1 MAAAL
6 AAVLLSCTVLSGA
19 ALALEPWATECYVLS
34 EGACLMDAGSGVIL
48 YGKNADSQYYPA
60 SITKVLTALLVV
72 ENCDNLSEI
81 VTFSYDAVH
90 LKEENSTIIG
100 ASEGDRLSVLDCL
113 YCLLFQS
120 ANEVANA
127 LGEHVGAKHPE
138 LKEKGQT
145 DLDVFVRMMNEKAA
159 SLGCTGSH
167 FNNPS
172 GLTDSDHYTTP
183 HDMCLIMQAAIN
195 NPVFRDIES
204 HTYWKHAPIRRYPD
218 ADDPQNTVYMKHLM
232 LRKNSSQYYK
242 GCIAGKTGYTTTA
255 GNTLV
260 TACERDGMTLVV
272 CVMNAHANHYTD
284 TEQLFNFGF
293 ANFRSVSV
301 SDYDLTVD
309 LVQHDFRIEEVPV
322 LDSYTVGIREDSRIT
337 IPKGGDYMEVTRKF
351 VTEDLSSQDALAEF
365 RFYYGDRPAGAAAVT
380 LMPLG
385 GMSEVKEAEEDPLFY
400 QVSGKEMPTEE
411 TSAEDASQTEE
422 NGESAAESAG
432 AEQTG
437 SASGDAAAEE
447 TGTASEN
454 AASENIAGNGEDG
467 AAEPPES
474 AEETD
479 GTAEEKKGVSVV
491 TIVLIAVGVLAAAG
505 IFLFLKARA
514 EKKEAERRSR
524 RRRQQMRARED
535 LTGSQNIDIDLEVQR
550 RLRKNERKKR

>member
-1 MAAAL
+1 MAAL
-6 AAVLLSCTVLSGA
+6 AAVLLSCTVFSGA

-34 EGACLMDAGSGVIL
+34 EGACLIDAGSGVIL

-145 DLDVFVRMMNEKAA
+145 DLDVFVKMMNEKAA
-159 SLGCTGSH
+159 SLGCKGSH

-172 GLTDSDHYTTP
+172 GLTDSNHYTTP
-183 HDMCLIMQAAIN
+183 YDMCLIMQAAIK

-260 TACERDGMTLVV
+260 TACERDGMTLVA

-284 TEQLFNFGF
+284 TEQLFDFGF

-322 LDSYTVGIREDSRIT
+322 MDSCTVGIREDSRIT

-351 VTEDLSSQDALAEF
+351 VTEDLSSRDALAEF
-365 RFYYGDRPAGAAAVT
+365 RFYYGDRSAGAAAVT

-422 NGESAAESAG
+422 
-432 AEQTG
+432 
-437 SASGDAAAEE
+437 
-447 TGTASEN
+447 TGTASGDTAAESNGSEPESADSEN
-454 AASENIAGNGEDG
+454 AVGNGEDG
-467 AAEPPES
+467 AAESPGS
-474 AEETD
+474 IEETD
-479 GTAEEKKGVSVV
+479 GTAEEKKGVSAV
-491 TIVLIAVGVLAAAG
+491 TVVLIAAGVLAAAG
-505 IFLFLKARA
+505 LFLFLKARA

>member
-6 AAVLLSCTVLSGA
+6 AAVLLSCTVFSGA

-34 EGACLMDAGSGVIL
+34 EGACLIDAGSGVIL

-145 DLDVFVRMMNEKAA
+145 DLDVFVKMMNEKAA
-159 SLGCTGSH
+159 SLGCKGSH

-183 HDMCLIMQAAIN
+183 YDMCLIMQAAIK

-260 TACERDGMTLVV
+260 TACERDGMTLVA

-284 TEQLFNFGF
+284 TEQLFDFGF

-322 LDSYTVGIREDSRIT
+322 MDSCTVGIREDSRIT

-351 VTEDLSSQDALAEF
+351 VTEDLSSRDALAEF

-411 TSAEDASQTEE
+411 TPAENASQT
-422 NGESAAESAG
+422 
-432 AEQTG
+432 
-437 SASGDAAAEE
+437 EE
-447 TGTASEN
+447 TGTASGDTAAESNGSEPESADSEN
-454 AASENIAGNGEDG
+454 AVGNGEDG
-467 AAEPPES
+467 AAESPGS
-474 AEETD
+474 IEETD
-479 GTAEEKKGVSVV
+479 GTAEEKKGVSAV
-491 TIVLIAVGVLAAAG
+491 TVVLIAAGVLAAAG
-505 IFLFLKARA
+505 LFLFLKARA

>member
-6 AAVLLSCTVLSGA
+6 AAVLLSCTVFSGA

-145 DLDVFVRMMNEKAA
+145 DLDVFVKMMNEKAA
-159 SLGCTGSH
+159 SLGCKGSH

-183 HDMCLIMQAAIN
+183 YDMCLIMQAAIK
-195 NPVFRDIES
+195 NPVFKDIES

-260 TACERDGMTLVV
+260 TACERDGMTLVA

-284 TEQLFNFGF
+284 TEQLFDFGF

-322 LDSYTVGIREDSRIT
+322 MDSCTVGIREDSRIT

-351 VTEDLSSQDALAEF
+351 VTEDLSSTDALAEF

-422 NGESAAESAG
+422 
-432 AEQTG
+432 
-437 SASGDAAAEE
+437 
-447 TGTASEN
+447 TGTASGDTAAESN
-454 AASENIAGNGEDG
+454 GTASESAASENAVGNGEDG
-467 AAEPPES
+467 AAESPGS
-474 AEETD
+474 IEETD
-479 GTAEEKKGVSVV
+479 GTAEEKKGVSAV
-491 TIVLIAVGVLAAAG
+491 TVVLIAAGVLAAAG
-505 IFLFLKARA
+505 LFLFLKARA

>member
-6 AAVLLSCTVLSGA
+6 AAVLLSCTVFSGA
-19 ALALEPWATECYVLS
+19 TLALEPWATECYVLS
-34 EGACLMDAGSGVIL
+34 EGACLIDAGSGVIL

-145 DLDVFVRMMNEKAA
+145 DLDVFVKMMNEKAA
-159 SLGCTGSH
+159 SLGCKGSH

-172 GLTDSDHYTTP
+172 GLTDSNHYTTP
-183 HDMCLIMQAAIN
+183 YDMCLIMQAAIK

-260 TACERDGMTLVV
+260 TACERDGMTLVA

-284 TEQLFNFGF
+284 TEQLFDFGF

-322 LDSYTVGIREDSRIT
+322 MDSCTVGIREDSRIT

-351 VTEDLSSQDALAEF
+351 VTEDLSSRDALAEF

-422 NGESAAESAG
+422 
-432 AEQTG
+432 
-437 SASGDAAAEE
+437 
-447 TGTASEN
+447 TGTASGDTAAESNGSEPESADSEN
-454 AASENIAGNGEDG
+454 AVGNGEDG
-467 AAEPPES
+467 AAESPGS
-474 AEETD
+474 IEETD
-479 GTAEEKKGVSVV
+479 GTAEEKKGVSAV
-491 TIVLIAVGVLAAAG
+491 TVVLIAAGVLAAAG
-505 IFLFLKARA
+505 LFLFLKARA

>member
-1 MAAAL
+1 MRFFIVGKRSGKFIAAAM
-6 AAVLLSCTVLSGA
+6 AAVLFSCTVFSA
-19 ALALEPWATECYVLS
+19 QSLALEPWNTECYVLS

-48 YGKNADSQYYPA
+48 YDKNADSQYYPA
-60 SITKVLTALLVV
+60 SITKVLTALLTV

-138 LKEKGQT
+138 LKEKGET
-145 DLDVFVRMMNEKAA
+145 DLDVFVKMMNEKAA

-172 GLTDSDHYTTP
+172 GLTDSEHYTTP
-183 HDMCLIMQAAIN
+183 RDMCLIMTAAIG

-218 ADDPQNTVYMKHLM
+218 ADDPLNTVYMKHLM
-232 LRKNSSQYYK
+232 LRKNSAQYYK

-260 TACERDGMTLVV
+260 TACERDGMTLVA

-293 ANFRSVSV
+293 DNFRSVSV
-301 SDYDLTVD
+301 NDHDLTEE

-322 LDSYTVGIREDSRIT
+322 LDSFTVGIREGSSIT
-337 IPKGGDYMEVTRKF
+337 IPKGGDYVEVTRKF
-351 VTEDLSSQDALAEF
+351 VTKDLVSQNALAEF
-365 RFYYGDRPAGAAAVT
+365 RFYYGEHHAGTAAVT

-385 GMSEVKEAEEDPLFY
+385 GMSEVKAAEEDPLFY
-400 QVSGKEMPTEE
+400 HVSGKEMPTTAPETIEAGPDENAAAGDETVETSSEE
-411 TSAEDASQTEE
+411 TSVDGNIS
-422 NGESAAESAG
+422 S
-432 AEQTG
+432 
-437 SASGDAAAEE
+437 DAADESSVE
-447 TGTASEN
+447 TTAADGSSKEK
-454 AASENIAGNGEDG
+454 EEDG
-467 AAEPPES
+467 IS
-474 AEETD
+474 VK
-479 GTAEEKKGVSVV
+479 TAIFIALGV
-491 TIVLIAVGVLAAAG
+491 IAAAA
-505 IFLFLKARA
+505 LLLLLKARA
-514 EKKEAERRSR
+514 EREEEKRRSSR
-524 RRRQQMRARED
+524 RRQRMRARED
-535 LTGSQNIDIDLEVQR
+535 LTGSQNIDIDLEVQK

>member
-6 AAVLLSCTVLSGA
+6 AAVLLSCTVFSGA

-34 EGACLMDAGSGVIL
+34 EGACLIDAGSGVIL

-145 DLDVFVRMMNEKAA
+145 DLDVFVKMMNEKAA
-159 SLGCTGSH
+159 SLGCRGSH

-183 HDMCLIMQAAIN
+183 YDMCLIMQAAIK

-260 TACERDGMTLVV
+260 TACERDGMTLVA

-284 TEQLFNFGF
+284 TEQLFDFGF

-322 LDSYTVGIREDSRIT
+322 MDSCTVGIREDSRIT

-351 VTEDLSSQDALAEF
+351 VTEDLSSADALAEF

-422 NGESAAESAG
+422 
-432 AEQTG
+432 
-437 SASGDAAAEE
+437 
-447 TGTASEN
+447 TGTASGDTAAESN
-454 AASENIAGNGEDG
+454 GTASESAASENAVGNGEDG
-467 AAEPPES
+467 AAESPGS
-474 AEETD
+474 IEETD
-479 GTAEEKKGVSVV
+479 GTAEEKKGVSAV
-491 TIVLIAVGVLAAAG
+491 TVVLIAAGVLAAAG
-505 IFLFLKARA
+505 LFLFLKARA

>member
-6 AAVLLSCTVLSGA
+6 AAVLLSCTVFSGA

-34 EGACLMDAGSGVIL
+34 EGACLIDAGSGVIL

-145 DLDVFVRMMNEKAA
+145 DLDVFVKMMNEKAA
-159 SLGCTGSH
+159 SLGCKGSH

-172 GLTDSDHYTTP
+172 GLTDSNHYTTP
-183 HDMCLIMQAAIN
+183 YDMCLIMQAAIK

-260 TACERDGMTLVV
+260 TACERDGMTLVA

-284 TEQLFNFGF
+284 TEQLFDFGF

-322 LDSYTVGIREDSRIT
+322 MDSCTVGIREDSRIT

-351 VTEDLSSQDALAEF
+351 VTEDLSSRDALAEF

-422 NGESAAESAG
+422 
-432 AEQTG
+432 
-437 SASGDAAAEE
+437 
-447 TGTASEN
+447 TGTASGDTAAESN
-454 AASENIAGNGEDG
+454 GTASESAASENAVGNGEDG
-467 AAEPPES
+467 AAESPGS
-474 AEETD
+474 IEETD
-479 GTAEEKKGVSVV
+479 GTAEEKKGVSAV
-491 TIVLIAVGVLAAAG
+491 TVVLIAAGVLAAAG
-505 IFLFLKARA
+505 LFLFLKARA

>member
-1 MAAAL
+1 
-6 AAVLLSCTVLSGA
+6 
-19 ALALEPWATECYVLS
+19 
-34 EGACLMDAGSGVIL
+34 
-48 YGKNADSQYYPA
+48 
-60 SITKVLTALLVV
+60 
-72 ENCDNLSEI
+72 
-81 VTFSYDAVH
+81 
-90 LKEENSTIIG
+90 
-100 ASEGDRLSVLDCL
+100 
-113 YCLLFQS
+113 
-120 ANEVANA
+120 
-127 LGEHVGAKHPE
+127 
-138 LKEKGQT
+138 
-145 DLDVFVRMMNEKAA
+145 
-159 SLGCTGSH
+159 
-167 FNNPS
+167 
-172 GLTDSDHYTTP
+172 
-183 HDMCLIMQAAIN
+183 
-195 NPVFRDIES
+195 
-204 HTYWKHAPIRRYPD
+204 KHAPIRRYPD

-260 TACERDGMTLVV
+260 TACERDGMTLVA

-322 LDSYTVGIREDSRIT
+322 LDSCTVGIREDSHIT

-351 VTEDLSSQDALAEF
+351 VTEDLSSADALAEF

-422 NGESAAESAG
+422 TGGETGESAAEG
-432 AEQTG
+432 AET
-437 SASGDAAAEE
+437 EE
-447 TGTASEN
+447 TEETE
-454 AASENIAGNGEDG
+454 ET
-467 AAEPPES
+467 

-479 GTAEEKKGVSVV
+479 GTAEEKKGVSAV
-491 TIVLIAVGVLAAAG
+491 TVVLIAAGVLAAAG
-505 IFLFLKARA
+505 LFLFLKARA

>member
-6 AAVLLSCTVLSGA
+6 AAVLLSCTVFSGA

-34 EGACLMDAGSGVIL
+34 EGACLIDAGSGVIL

-159 SLGCTGSH
+159 SLGCRGSH

-183 HDMCLIMQAAIN
+183 YDMCLIMQAAIK

-260 TACERDGMTLVV
+260 TACERDGMTLVA

-284 TEQLFNFGF
+284 TEQLFDFGF

-322 LDSYTVGIREDSRIT
+322 MDSCTVGIREDSRIT

-351 VTEDLSSQDALAEF
+351 VTEDLSSRDALAEF

-411 TSAEDASQTEE
+411 MSAEDASQIEE
-422 NGESAAESAG
+422 TGGETGESAAEG
-432 AEQTG
+432 AETAETEETG
-437 SASGDAAAEE
+437 ETGETEETAEE
-447 TGTASEN
+447 T
-454 AASENIAGNGEDG
+454 
-467 AAEPPES
+467 

-479 GTAEEKKGVSVV
+479 GTAEEKKGVSAV
-491 TIVLIAVGVLAAAG
+491 TVVLIAAGVLAAAG
-505 IFLFLKARA
+505 LFLFLKARA